1 MCCLF
6 VAVYIQS
13 NTREGH
19 MNGMANNTVRSFIT
33 CMVALVLLGQLKHG
47 CNAAW
52 MNYQEM
58 NTL

>member
-1 MCCLF
+1 
-6 VAVYIQS
+6 
-13 NTREGH
+13 